1 MIVEKLC
8 YVVVFLSEA
17 LIVCL
22 YLDKIFIRKGSGKLL
37 ASSFAI
43 CYAVLF
49 FISFLGNTTL
59 NAASCCFFNFILMEL
74 NYRCKKTAVLLHT
87 AFLCFAMT
95 GSEILV
101 LLIFNKF
108 EYEFSA
114 HTYNVNILCSQ
125 VFLSKLLYLVV
136 AMVGSH
142 IAASEKKQHN
152 EPRYLFFFYS
162 FPIISALLSI
172 FTVYFGMTS
181 GFTEESGLMMLMTIF
196 TLLIANLIF
205 LALYNYILKANEDY
219 LTLQLSIQKEQADIA
234 YYKALQEQFENQ
246 RILVHDIK
254 KHLGVIDALAMQTG
268 AAKIEK
274 YVSELNSSL
283 TPSDQAK
290 LCTDS
295 ILNLVLLR
303 FRDEC
308 KKTDVDFQCDIRE
321 KVSEFMDSS
330 SITTLYGNLLSNA
343 LESAVQSEEKQIE
356 LSATWNETHTAII
369 ISVVNSCDT
378 APTPDGSGGFHTSKD
393 NKRFHGVGLRSI
405 ERIVKKYHGNATMYY
420 DSATKQFHH
429 IIQFFTNQL

>member
-1 MIVEKLC
+1 MIAEKLC

-17 LIVCL
+17 MIVCL
-22 YLDKIFIRKGSGKLL
+22 YLDKIFIRKGNEKLL
-37 ASSFAI
+37 NCSFAL

-59 NAASCCFFNFILMEL
+59 NAASCCFFNFTLIAL
-74 NYRCKKTAVLLHT
+74 NYRCKKTAALLHT

-114 HTYNVNILCSQ
+114 HTYNFNVLCSQ
-125 VFLSKLLYLVV
+125 VFLSKLLYLVI

-142 IAASEKKQHN
+142 IATSEKKQHN
-152 EPRYLFFFYS
+152 EPKYLFFFYS

-181 GFTEESGLMMLMTIF
+181 GFTEESGLMMLMTIL

-254 KHLGVIDALAMQTG
+254 RHLNVIDALAMQAG
-268 AAKIEK
+268 ATKIEK

-283 TPSDQAK
+283 IPSDQAK

-295 ILNLVLLR
+295 VLNLVLLR

-308 KKTDVDFQCDIRE
+308 KKAAVDFQCDIRE
-321 KVSEFMDSS
+321 KVSDFMDSS

-343 LESAVQSEEKQIE
+343 LESAVQSDKKQIE
-356 LSATWNETHTAII
+356 LSATWNETYTAII

-378 APTPDGSGGFHTSKD
+378 APTPNDCGGFHTNKD
-393 NKRFHGVGLRSI
+393 NKHFHGVGLRSI

-420 DSATKQFHH
+420 DSTTKQFHH